1 MFRDYSGNQN
11 IRKPDEFTI
20 MQAKSEISTL
30 LPLTPRVLLIL
41 WSLADG
47 PQHGYRLLKIA
58 EELGRGRVSIG
69 PASLYESI
77 TTLEKRGL
85 IARAKAPRDADREDA
100 RRRYYE
106 LTKRGIELLRAE
118 ANRMNALAKDL
129 RAAGL
134 VDAEEAL

>member
-1 MFRDYSGNQN
+1 MQ
-11 IRKPDEFTI
+11 RKPNV
-20 MQAKSEISTL
+20 ATL

-47 PQHGYRLLKIA
+47 PHHGYRLLKIA

-77 TTLEKRGL
+77 TTLKKRGL
-85 IARAKAPRDADREDA
+85 IEHAKAPRDADREDA
-100 RRRYYE
+100 RRRYFK
-106 LTKRGIELLRAE
+106 LTKRGRELLRAE
-118 ANRMNALAKDL
+118 ANRVNTLAEDL

-134 VDAEEAL
+134 AGAEEAV